1 MATKPVVDAPSKPA
15 TSTKRPPG
23 VPAKGGSTQEAKD
36 LRTLINALS
45 EKNAPDSSKEI
56 TVYAKQTL
64 KIVAQSQKAESAAF
78 RREATKAL
86 FDFRSFVEKSE
97 KVTESRRAKLLSDI
111 DSVSL
116 DAKSATLMMMSIAKE
131 QSKTIKMTAQKEALV
146 EKMKAKQNATLLVE
160 EARQK
165 AKAIGEEVKL
175 KSKALSEEQSNK
187 FKAMK
192 EEMVLKH
199 KTNAEQSKLK
209 LSEEK
214 DKIKAERVGLHA
226 KYDKIRLELADEKAK
241 LKLENEAEKD
251 KIKQSRVESAT
262 KLKELK
268 AELKSRQ
275 EAKND
280 KQDAENKARK
290 EELKTKTAE
299 RIQKIRLMTEEHK
312 AKLKKAEEEN
322 KAENVVKKAKLKG
335 EIREIEDKH
344 KERQDKAKKNSD
356 ELTGKVKDGIYDAN
370 PMIHAA
376 VQIVSGVVGMIQ
388 KRNGD
393 KKKQKDLNRLQH
405 RNTNSPNPTPNPR
418 PANTPTPPPGN
429 QNQEGGGGGIFGNIL
444 AMIPSI
450 GSMVTG
456 LLTFFKTIGSAGGKL
471 SKLLIGSKAIP
482 IIGTAITAVMA
493 IFDFLEGFNNATALF
508 GEKVED
514 DNYVKRVF
522 SGFTNVFAS
531 IIGIFDTIAGWMGF
545 DTDLKGMYE
554 KAQVKLYNKIVDV
567 IKIITD
573 SVGGIFDSIL
583 SVIRT
588 MAGNIGAILQ
598 YVPGAGVA
606 AKVLKAYSEA
616 GKSTA
621 VPVSPTGTAAAI
633 SSKQSQVDDLQD
645 QVDAKKAKSGSVQI
659 AADNS
664 IKTNTTNVS
673 TAPLSTRNND
683 RNAPGFLVSR

>member
-1 MATKPVVDAPSKPA
+1 MATKPVDAPSKPA

-36 LRTLINALS
+36 LRTLINTLS

-56 TVYAKQTL
+56 TAYAKQTL

-86 FDFRSFVEKSE
+86 FDFRTFVEKSE
-97 KVTESRRAKLLSDI
+97 KVTESRRSKLLSDI

-146 EKMKAKQNATLLVE
+146 EKMKAKQNALLLVD

-165 AKAIGEEVKL
+165 AKAIGDEVKL
-175 KSKALSEEQSNK
+175 KSKALSEEQANK

-199 KTNAEQSKLK
+199 KANAEQSKLK

-214 DKIKAERVGLHA
+214 DKIKAERIGLHA

-251 KIKQSRVESAT
+251 KIKQSRVESAS

-280 KQDAENKARK
+280 KQDADNKSRK

-322 KAENVVKKAKLKG
+322 KAENVIKKAKLKG
-335 EIREIEDKH
+335 EIREIEEKH
-344 KERQDKAKKNSD
+344 KARQDKAKKNAD
-356 ELTGKVKDGIYDAN
+356 DLTGKVKDGIYDAN

-405 RNTNSPNPTPNPR
+405 RNTNTPNPTPNPR

-429 QNQEGGGGGIFGNIL
+429 QNQESDGGGGIFGNIM

-456 LLTFFKTIGSAGGKL
+456 LVSFFKTIGSAGGKL
-471 SKLLIGSKAIP
+471 SKLLVGTKAIP
-482 IIGTAITAVMA
+482 IIGTAIAVVMT
-493 IFDFLEGFNNATALF
+493 IFDFLEGFNNASKLF

-514 DNYVKRVF
+514 DNYIKRIF
-522 SGFTNVFAS
+522 SGFVNVFAS
-531 IIGIFDTIAGWMGF
+531 IIGIFDTVAGWMGF

-554 KAQVKLYNKIVDV
+554 RAQVKLYNKITDV

-598 YVPGAGVA
+598 YVPGAGAA
-606 AKVLKAYSEA
+606 AKVLKAYSDA

-645 QVDAKKAKSGSVQI
+645 QVDAKKAKGGSVQI

-683 RNAPGFLVSR
+683 RNAPGYLVTR